1 MHDEIDLEICFLKLI
16 TSSINTLC
24 STLFCLRNCGL
35 YVTCIVK
42 VLCTPTYS
50 SNMYSDINGLYS
62 FHSHKDLVNVDS
74 ECVLSRIYS
83 FNL

>member
-16 TSSINTLC
+16 ASSINTLC

-35 YVTCIVK
+35 YVTCVVK
-42 VLCTPTYS
+42 VLCTPIYS
-50 SNMYSDINGLYS
+50 SNMYSDNGLYS

-74 ECVLSRIYS
+74 KCVQSPFIV
-83 FNL
+83 F